1 MRELE
6 RTVAIGC
13 PIGLDMMLS
22 MSVPI
27 NNAITM
33 LMTGGDRSS
42 EPRSATGTEDLL
54 NPKMPAIPTELMI
67 AQGTAVRA
75 FEASSLMCTEASNPP
90 AIHSQHPLGT
100 DASGRQGKHTDSP

>member
-33 LMTGGDRSS
+33 LMTGENRSS
-42 EPRSATGTEDLL
+42 EPRITIATDDLL
-54 NPKMPAIPTELMI
+54 NPKMPAMPTAFMM

-75 FEASSLMCTEASNPP
+75 FDASSLMCTEASKPPVNP
-90 AIHSQHPLGT
+90 S
-100 DASGRQGKHTDSP
+100 